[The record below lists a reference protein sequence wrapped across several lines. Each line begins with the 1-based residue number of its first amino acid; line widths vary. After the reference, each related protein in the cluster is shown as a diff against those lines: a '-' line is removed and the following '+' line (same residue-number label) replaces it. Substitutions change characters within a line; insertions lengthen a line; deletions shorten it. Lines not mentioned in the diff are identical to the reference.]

1 LASVG
6 SLTVEIAAD
15 IAKLRTGVD
24 ETQRRLGD
32 LERTT
37 AKTGASMQASFEK
50 SIAGIQAAWLKIGAI
65 AITAKKAW
73 DFAEQATKFEQQ
85 KVSLD
90 NLAASYG
97 SNGNKIIAALRH
109 VSDGTI
115 DTMTLVNKAGSAMML
130 GINPEKITKLM
141 EIARATSRMTGQS
154 ITKAFEDIAL
164 GVGRQ
169 SKMILDNL
177 GIIVQ
182 VDDANQKYA
191 ATLGKTAAGLND
203 AEKKAAFLS
212 ATIEAGE
219 NLMRRMGEQT
229 NTTADK
235 MERFKTTLS
244 NVKIALGG
252 FIIDVGFKAVAAF
265 QWLAAGALIAAA
277 NIAKLTIPLGRLSDF
292 TGASK
297 GQADYNRSIVKNL
310 EGAAAALTGAAANNW
325 ATVESKAVAAGVAIE
340 RVHNVSVAAT
350 KAIKDGG
357 QEQEQLWKD
366 AVEQAN
372 LLRRVKEI
380 SNSDAEKIARMEL
393 ERELRKTEAY
403 KDQLEKLKQ
412 IGDQIKAN
420 AIDITKSEV
429 AKGFSGTNIGS
440 PLGGLMDSMSGTDIY
455 SKQMDNIK
463 SQYQMQVD
471 AYEQYTGDM
480 ISIGNAYYTKQEAM
494 AAAAANRD
502 KQINALKWRQGVSM
516 TSDAFGTM
524 AALAQAFYAAS
535 DNQSRLAL
543 QAYKAFAIAQVMVDT
558 AQSAMALFAF
568 GSRFGPWTAA
578 AFAGIAVAAGAARVA
593 QIANIQPGTSSVSAG
608 GAASGVPVG
617 ASPTTQDTSVP
628 STSMATAQR
637 AGPTIQIY
645 VQGHIIDQDK
655 FAREL
660 IPSIRK
666 AMEDN
671 L

>member
-32 LERTT
+32 LERTS
-37 AKTGASMQASFEK
+37 AKTGARMQASFEK

-73 DFAEQATKFEQQ
+73 DFAEQAAGFEEQ
-85 KVSLD
+85 KAYLAG
-90 NLAASYG
+90 LAAAYKTTADQIINSITEATVG
-97 SNGNKIIAALRH
+97 QISKMDAMNVAVAGLSKGLDPGALIKLAAAADTLGDTVNKGPAEAFKALAEAISNGREKAIAMYIGAEALDRAM
-109 VSDGTI
+109 SKLPKNATESE
-115 DTMTLVNKAGSAMML
+115 KAQARLNAVLEHAAEIQKSL
-130 GINPEKITKLM
+130 G
-141 EIARATSRMTGQS
+141 
-154 ITKAFEDIAL
+154 D
-164 GVGRQ
+164 
-169 SKMILDNL
+169 
-177 GIIVQ
+177 VQ
-182 VDDANQKYA
+182 
-191 ATLGKTAAGLND
+191 
-203 AEKKAAFLS
+203 LS
-212 ATIEAGE
+212 
-219 NLMRRMGEQT
+219 
-229 NTTADK
+229 TADK
-235 MERFKTTLS
+235 MGRFKATLS

-265 QWLAAGALIAAA
+265 QWLAAGALVAAA
-277 NIAKLTIPLGRLSDF
+277 NITKLTIPLARLMDL

-325 ATVESKAVAAGVAIE
+325 ATVESKAVAAGVAID

-357 QEQEQLWKD
+357 KEHDQIWKE

-412 IGDQIKAN
+412 IGDQIKSN
-420 AIDITKSEV
+420 TFDITKSEV
-429 AKGFSGTNIGS
+429 SKGFSGTNIGS
-440 PLGGLMDSMSGTDIY
+440 PLGGLMESMNGTDIY
-455 SKQMDNIK
+455 SKQMDNLK
-463 SQYQMQVD
+463 TQYQMQID
-471 AYEQYTGDM
+471 AYEQYAGDM
-480 ISIGNAYYTKQEAM
+480 ISIGTAYYTKQEAM
-494 AAAAANRD
+494 AAAAAARD
-502 KQINALKWRQGVSM
+502 KQINALKWRQSVSM

-593 QIANIQPGTSSVSAG
+593 QIANIQPGTSSISAG

-628 STSMATAQR
+628 STGTATAQR

-666 AMEDN
+666 AMGDN